1 MSLQLHLRHQRAH
14 QALHIIE
21 VSLVRSGTYHTCF
34 RNYSCHCSST
44 SVIRA
49 RTKPSTSSRS
59 AWSDQARKTHIFK
72 LCHCSSAFVIRAR
85 TKPSTSSRSAWSD
98 QARKTHIFKLCHC
111 SSAFVIRARTKPSTS
126 SRSAWS
132 DQVDITHVF
141 VMIGVIA
148 APPPS
153 SAHAP
158 SPPHHRDQPG
168 QIR

>member
-1 MSLQLHLRHQRAH
+1 LQLHLRHQRAH

-98 QARKTHIFKLCHC
+98 Q
-111 SSAFVIRARTKPSTS
+111 
-126 SRSAWS
+126 
-132 DQVDITHVF
+132 VDITHVF

>member
-1 MSLQLHLRHQRAH
+1 LQLHLRHQRAH

-34 RNYSCHCSST
+34 CNYSCHCSFT
-44 SVIRA
+44 S
-49 RTKPSTSSRS
+49 
-59 AWSDQARKTHIFK
+59 
-72 LCHCSSAFVIRAR
+72 VIRAR

-141 VMIGVIA
+141 VMIHVIA
-148 APPPS
+148 APPS
-153 SAHAP
+153 SSERAP
-158 SPPHHRDQPG
+158 SPLHHRDQPG

>member
-98 QARKTHIFKLCHC
+98 Q
-111 SSAFVIRARTKPSTS
+111 
-126 SRSAWS
+126 
-132 DQVDITHVF
+132 VDITHVF